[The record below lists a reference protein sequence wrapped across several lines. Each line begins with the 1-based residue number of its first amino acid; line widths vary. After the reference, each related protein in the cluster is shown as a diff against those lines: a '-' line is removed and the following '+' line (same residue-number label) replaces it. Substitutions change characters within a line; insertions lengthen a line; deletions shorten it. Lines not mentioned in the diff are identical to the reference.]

1 MSQKVKEITLRDIIR
16 VGIRRWRVVLGSAA
30 CALAIGLGY
39 AILATPYYTAT
50 VTVQPNGGESPF
62 GALGAMAGQLG
73 SLSSLVGVHLGNTE
87 SKEQNY
93 LAVLASRELAI
104 RFIDKYDLMP
114 ALFPGRWNPQLRQWK
129 RIDPSWFA
137 RVRLDISRELARIS
151 GDQGWHPPSE
161 RPTAWRALKVFRRI
175 CIIRQDRSTG
185 MVKVSFR
192 LRNPKDAAIWAND
205 YVKLANEEI
214 RDRVTTQANLALGY
228 LYSEAKDTSIT
239 ELKTAISDLIQQ
251 RLEQIVSAKS
261 RPDYAFQVIDA
272 AMPPATRS
280 SPNRLLIVVVAILLG
295 GVGGL
300 MYVLVEELG
309 GLESQATREP

>member
-1 MSQKVKEITLRDIIR
+1 M
-16 VGIRRWRVVLGSAA
+16 
-30 CALAIGLGY
+30 
-39 AILATPYYTAT
+39 
-50 VTVQPNGGESPF
+50 
-62 GALGAMAGQLG
+62 
-73 SLSSLVGVHLGNTE
+73 
-87 SKEQNY
+87 
-93 LAVLASRELAI
+93 AVLASRELAL

-114 ALFPGRWNPQLRQWK
+114 SLFPGRWNAKLHQWK
-129 RIDPSWFA
+129 HEDPSWLGA
-137 RVRLDISRELARIS
+137 IRLDISRELARIS
-151 GDQGWHPPSE
+151 GDEGWQPPHG
-161 RPTAWRALKVFRRI
+161 RPTASQALRVFRRI
-175 CIIRQDRSTG
+175 RSIRQDRASG